1 MVVIPAIDILGGRC
15 VRLLKGD
22 YSQATAYSDHPVE
35 VAKRFAASGAERLH
49 IVDLDAARG
58 TADNRTVVEAILHQS
73 KLELQVA
80 GGVRSL
86 ETVALLLEAGAHWV
100 VMGTAAV
107 REPVLLEECARAHP
121 GRVLVALDV
130 REGRPAVK
138 GWLETETMTISDLI
152 GQWDRLPI
160 AGMVLTCID
169 RDGTLSG
176 PDLET
181 LDNVR
186 QMTDLYL
193 EYSGGISSVEDIRHV
208 AASGAQAC
216 ILGKALYEGRVKLED
231 ALST

>member
-1 MVVIPAIDILGGRC
+1 LV
-15 VRLLKGD
+15 KGD
-22 YSQATAYSDHPVE
+22 YENATAYSDHPVE
-35 VAKRFAASGAERLH
+35 VAKRFNAAGAERVH
-49 IVDLDAARG
+49 VVDLDAARG
-58 TADNRTVVEAILHQS
+58 TADNKTVVEAIIQQS
-73 KLELQVA
+73 TVELQVA

-86 ETVALLLEAGAHWV
+86 EAVSSLLDGGAHWV

-107 REPVLLEECARAHP
+107 RDPELLELCARAHP

-130 REGRPAVK
+130 RDGHPAVK

-160 AGMVLTCID
+160 AGMILTCID

-193 EYSGGISSVEDIRHV
+193 EYSGGISSVEEIRHV
-208 AASGAQAC
+208 AAAGAQAC
-216 ILGKALYEGRVKLED
+216 ILGKALYEGRVTLEE
-231 ALST
+231 ALTA

>member
-1 MVVIPAIDILGGRC
+1 
-15 VRLLKGD
+15 
-22 YSQATAYSDHPVE
+22 
-35 VAKRFAASGAERLH
+35 
-49 IVDLDAARG
+49 
-58 TADNRTVVEAILHQS
+58 
-73 KLELQVA
+73 
-80 GGVRSL
+80 VRSL
-86 ETVALLLEAGAHWV
+86 ETVDSLLEAGAHWV

-107 REPVLLEECARAHP
+107 REPALLEQIARGHP

-130 REGRPAVK
+130 RDGRPAVK

-208 AASGAQAC
+208 AAAGAQAC
-216 ILGKALYEGRVKLED
+216 ILGKALYEGRLKLED
-231 ALST
+231 ALFT

>member
-1 MVVIPAIDILGGRC
+1 LV
-15 VRLLKGD
+15 KGD
-22 YSQATAYSDHPVE
+22 YEHATAYSDHPVE
-35 VAKRFAASGAERLH
+35 VAKRFMAAGAERVH
-49 IVDLDAARG
+49 VVDLDAARG
-58 TADNRTVVEAILHQS
+58 TADNKTVVEAIIQQS
-73 KLELQVA
+73 TVELQVA

-86 ETVALLLEAGAHWV
+86 EAVSSLLDGGAHWV

-107 REPVLLEECARAHP
+107 RDPELLELCARAHP

-130 REGRPAVK
+130 RDGHPAVK

-160 AGMVLTCID
+160 AGMILTCID

-193 EYSGGISSVEDIRHV
+193 EYSGGISSVEEIRHV
-208 AASGAQAC
+208 AAAGAQAC
-216 ILGKALYEGRVKLED
+216 ILGKALYEGRVTLED
-231 ALST
+231 ALTA

>member
-1 MVVIPAIDILGGRC
+1 VVVIPAIDILGGRC
-15 VRLLKGD
+15 VRLIKGD
-22 YSQATAYSDHPVE
+22 YSQATSYSDNPVDI
-35 VAKRFAASGAERLH
+35 ARRFAASGAERLH

-58 TADNRTVVEAILHQS
+58 SGDNRTVIDAILQES
-73 KLELQVA
+73 ELELQVA
-80 GGVRSL
+80 GGVRSQ
-86 ETVALLLEAGAHWV
+86 EAVSSLLEAGAHWV

-107 REPVLLEECARAHP
+107 RDPQLLELCARAHP
-121 GRVLVALDV
+121 GRILVALDV
-130 REGRPAVK
+130 RDGHPAVK
-138 GWLETETMTISDLI
+138 GWLETETMTISDLA

-193 EYSGGISSVEDIRHV
+193 EYSGGISSVEEIRHV
-208 AASGAQAC
+208 AAAGAQAC
-216 ILGKALYEGRVKLED
+216 ILGKALYEGRVTLED
-231 ALST
+231 ALSS

>member
-1 MVVIPAIDILGGRC
+1 MVVIPAVDILGGRC
-15 VRLLKGD
+15 VRLLQGD
-22 YSQATAYSDHPVE
+22 YKQATEYSDDPVDM
-35 VAKRFAASGAERLH
+35 ARRFAAAGAERLH
-49 IVDLDAARG
+49 VVDLDAARG
-58 TADNRTVVEAILHQS
+58 TGDNKTVVEAILRQS
-73 KLELQVA
+73 AIEVQVA

-86 ETVALLLEAGAHWV
+86 EAVSSLLDARAHWV

-107 REPVLLEECARAHP
+107 REPELLEQCARAHP

-130 REGRPAVK
+130 RGSRPAVS

-169 RDGTLSG
+169 RDGTMSG

-186 QMTDLYL
+186 QMTDLFL
-193 EYSGGISSVEDIRHV
+193 EYSGGISSVDDIRH
-208 AASGAQAC
+208 AAAAGAQAC
-216 ILGKALYEGRVKLED
+216 ILGKALYEGRVRLEE

>member
-1 MVVIPAIDILGGRC
+1 MVVIPALDILGGRC
-15 VRLLKGD
+15 VRLVKGD
-22 YSQATAYSDHPVE
+22 YEHPTAYSDHPVE
-35 VAKRFAASGAERLH
+35 VAKRFTDSGAERVH
-49 IVDLDAARG
+49 IVDLDGARG
-58 TADNRTVVEAILHQS
+58 TADNRTVVEAIIQQS
-73 KLELQVA
+73 PVELQVA
-80 GGVRSL
+80 GGLRSL
-86 ETVALLLEAGAHWV
+86 EAVSSLLDAGAHWV

-107 REPVLLEECARAHP
+107 RDPELLELCARAHP

-130 REGRPAVK
+130 RDGHPAVK

-208 AASGAQAC
+208 AAAGAQAC
-216 ILGKALYEGRVKLED
+216 ILGKALYEGRVTLEE
-231 ALST
+231 ALTA

>member
-1 MVVIPAIDILGGRC
+1 VVVIPAIDILGGRC
-15 VRLLKGD
+15 VRLLQGD
-22 YSQATAYSDHPVE
+22 YSQATSYSDNPVD
-35 VAKRFAASGAERLH
+35 VARRFAASGAERLH
-49 IVDLDAARG
+49 VVDLDAARG
-58 TADNRTVVEAILHQS
+58 SSDNRTVIDAILQQS
-73 KLELQVA
+73 ALELQVA

-86 ETVALLLEAGAHWV
+86 EAASSLLDAGAHWV

-107 REPVLLEECARAHP
+107 QQPVLLEQCARAHP

-130 REGRPAVK
+130 RDGRPAVK
-138 GWLETETMTISDLI
+138 GWLEIETMTISDLI

-160 AGMVLTCID
+160 AGMILTCID

-193 EYSGGISSVEDIRHV
+193 EYSGGISSVDDIRLV
-208 AASGAQAC
+208 AAADAQAC

>member
-1 MVVIPAIDILGGRC
+1 VVVIPAIDILGGRC
-15 VRLLKGD
+15 VRLVQGD
-22 YSQATAYSDHPVE
+22 YAQATAYSDHPVD
-35 VAKRFAASGAERLH
+35 VARRFAASGAERLH

-58 TADNRTVVEAILHQS
+58 GGDNRTVIEAIIHQS
-73 KLELQVA
+73 ALELQVA

-86 ETVALLLEAGAHWV
+86 EAASSLLESGAHWV
-100 VMGTAAV
+100 VMGTSAV
-107 REPVLLEECARAHP
+107 REPLLLEECARAHP

-130 REGRPAVK
+130 RDGRPAVK

-152 GQWDRLPI
+152 GQWDRLPV
-160 AGMVLTCID
+160 AGMILTCID

-193 EYSGGISSVEDIRHV
+193 EYSGGISSVDDIRHV
-208 AASGAQAC
+208 AAADAQAC

>member
-15 VRLLKGD
+15 VRLLQGD
-22 YSQATAYSDHPVE
+22 YSQSTAYSDHPVE
-35 VAKRFAASGAERLH
+35 VAKRFAASGAARLH

-58 TADNRTVVEAILHQS
+58 SGDNRTVIDAVLQQS
-73 KLELQVA
+73 ALDLQVA

-86 ETVALLLEAGAHWV
+86 EAVSSLLGAGAQWV

-107 REPVLLEECARAHP
+107 REPAVLEQCARAYP

-130 REGRPAVK
+130 RDGHPAVK
-138 GWLETETMTISDLI
+138 GWLETETMTISDLA

-208 AASGAQAC
+208 AAAGAQAC

>member
-1 MVVIPAIDILGGRC
+1 VVVIPAIDILGGRC

-22 YSQATAYSDHPVE
+22 YEHPTEYSDHPVE
-35 VAKRFAASGAERLH
+35 VAQSFIARGAERVH
-49 IVDLDAARG
+49 VVDLDAARG
-58 TADNRTVVEAILHQS
+58 TADNKTVIEAIIQRS
-73 KLELQVA
+73 RVELQVA

-86 ETVALLLEAGAHWV
+86 EAVTSLLDAGAHWV

-107 REPVLLEECARAHP
+107 RDPQMLELCARAHP
-121 GRVLVALDV
+121 GRILVALDV
-130 REGRPAVK
+130 RDGHPAVK

-152 GQWDRLPI
+152 VQWDRLPI

-193 EYSGGISSVEDIRHV
+193 EYSGGISSVEEIRHV
-208 AASGAQAC
+208 AAAGAQAC
-216 ILGKALYEGRVKLED
+216 ILGKALYEGRVTLED
-231 ALST
+231 ALSA